1 MAAFDFD
8 LFVIGGGSGG
18 VRAARVAAQAGY
30 RVGLAEEYRY
40 GGTCVIR
47 GCVPKKLMVYAS
59 GFADAFEDAAGY
71 GWTVGETRFDWRK
84 LIAAKDA
91 EIARLEAAYHGLL
104 KGAGVQPFAAR
115 AGLVDPH
122 RVRLATG
129 AEYTAKHLLI
139 ATGGKPWVPDIPG
152 AELAITSNEIF
163 HLEEQPERIVI
174 VGGGYVACEFAAIL
188 NGLGSRVT
196 LLYRGDQILRGFDH
210 EVRDFVADAMRARG
224 IVLEIQRD
232 VVAIE
237 RVEKGLCAH
246 LDNGET
252 LLADQVM
259 MATGRVPNSAEMGL
273 EELDVPLGP
282 NGAVQVDVWSQT
294 TTPSIYAVGD
304 VTDRAA
310 LTPVAI
316 REGQAFAETV
326 FLARPV
332 KPEHLLIPT
341 AVFTR
346 PEIGTVGQT
355 EAQARAETEVEI
367 YRTRFR
373 PMLHILA
380 GRDERM
386 LMKLIVRRSDRRI
399 LGCHVVGA
407 GAAEVIQMAAIAMRM
422 GATKDDFDRTMAVH
436 PTAAE
441 ELVTMR
447 DPVA

>member
-115 AGLVDPH
+115 AVLVDPH

-355 EAQARAETEVEI
+355 EAQARAETEVEV

>member
-1 MAAFDFD
+1 
-8 LFVIGGGSGG
+8 V
-18 VRAARVAAQAGY
+18 
-30 RVGLAEEYRY
+30 
-40 GGTCVIR
+40 
-47 GCVPKKLMVYAS
+47 
-59 GFADAFEDAAGY
+59 
-71 GWTVGETRFDWRK
+71 
-84 LIAAKDA
+84 
-91 EIARLEAAYHGLL
+91 
-104 KGAGVQPFAAR
+104 GAGHPR
-115 AGLVDPH
+115 
-122 RVRLATG
+122 
-129 AEYTAKHLLI
+129 
-139 ATGGKPWVPDIPG
+139 

-163 HLEEQPERIVI
+163 HLDEQPKRIVI

-188 NGLGSRVT
+188 NGLGTQVN

-210 EVRDFVADAMRARG
+210 DVRDFVADAMRARG

-252 LLADQVM
+252 LIADQVM
-259 MATGRVPNSAEMGL
+259 MATGRVPNTADMGL
-273 EELDVPLGP
+273 EALDVPLAA
-282 NGAVQVDVWSQT
+282 NGAVEVDVWSQT

-326 FLARPV
+326 FLANRPV
-332 KPEHLLIPT
+332 KAEHVLIPT

-355 EAQARAETEVEI
+355 EAEARAEAEVEI
-367 YRTRFR
+367 YRSNFR

-386 LMKLIVRRSDRRI
+386 LMKLIVRRSDRRVT
-399 LGCHVVGA
+399 GMPRRWPGRRRDHPDG
-407 GAAEVIQMAAIAMRM
+407 R
-422 GATKDDFDRTMAVH
+422 DRHADG
-436 PTAAE
+436 
-441 ELVTMR
+441 R
-447 DPVA
+447 DEGRLRPHHGGPSHGG

>member
-1 MAAFDFD
+1 MAGFDFD

-47 GCVPKKLMVYAS
+47 GCVPKKLMVYAA
-59 GFADAFEDAAGY
+59 GFSDAFADAAGY
-71 GWTVGETRFDWRK
+71 GWTVGETRFDWGR

-115 AGLVDPH
+115 AVLVDPH

-129 AEYTAKHLLI
+129 AEFTAKHLLI
-139 ATGGKPWVPDIPG
+139 ATGGRPWVPDIPG

-163 HLEEQPERIVI
+163 HLDEQPKRIVI

-188 NGLGSRVT
+188 NGLGSQVN

-252 LLADQVM
+252 LIADQVM
-259 MATGRVPNSAEMGL
+259 MATGRVPNTADMGL
-273 EELDVPLGP
+273 EALDVPLAA
-282 NGAVQVDVWSQT
+282 NGAVEVDVWSQT

-332 KPEHLLIPT
+332 KAEHVLIPT

-355 EAQARAETEVEI
+355 EAEARAEAEVEI
-367 YRTRFR
+367 YRSNFR

-386 LMKLIVRRSDRRI
+386 LMKLIVRRSDRRVM
-399 LGCHVVGA
+399 GCHVVGQ
-407 GAAEVIQMAAIAMRM
+407 GAAEIIQMAAIAMRM